1 MAHAVIDL
9 VKHKPCEEARQKPC
23 TSPLHNIADNVQDI
37 KDSIGDIKL
46 SPIEIGVEDIKK
58 SLNEIKQAVSDIPQ
72 PDLSEVATGTKLQ
85 EVSIAVST
93 QEQVLQQKTAEI
105 KEAVQNIDLS
115 AVEDK
120 VEDAVVTLG
129 QKIENIDTSHL
140 AQESSLNAAK
150 AEIVEAVNNAK
161 PNIDFSALAKEA
173 TLTQGIQYLKDVTAK
188 ENTLNSAKEEIL
200 TEVEKGAQEST
211 LLAESE
217 AIKQAIEAGGG
228 RGITLATEEEYSSF
242 KDEMQTKI
250 NDILSEGL

>member
-161 PNIDFSALAKEA
+161 PNIDFTPIAKED
-173 TLTQGIQYLKDVTAK
+173 TLKEMKYILVDIKSSVDNITAI
-188 ENTLNSAKEEIL
+188 S
-200 TEVEKGAQEST
+200 
-211 LLAESE
+211 
-217 AIKQAIEAGGG
+217 
-228 RGITLATEEEYSSF
+228 
-242 KDEMQTKI
+242 
-250 NDILSEGL
+250 NDDIDALIV